1 MSGEL
6 KMYNLKKN
14 TQFSVLKV
22 FYKANVNDISM
33 IIVYVKKIK

>member
-22 FYKANVNDISM
+22 FYKANVNDIS
-33 IIVYVKKIK
+33 IIVYIKKMK